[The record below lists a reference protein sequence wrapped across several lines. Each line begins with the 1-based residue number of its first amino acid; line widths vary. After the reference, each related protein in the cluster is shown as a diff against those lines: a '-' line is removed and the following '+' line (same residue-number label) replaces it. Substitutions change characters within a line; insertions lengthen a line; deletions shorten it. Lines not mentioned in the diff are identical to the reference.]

1 MWYAGGRQTKKGA
14 TEVKS
19 LTKSKKQKLVAAR
32 AAQVEIA
39 VPVAGILNDVRS
51 AFFGLCVN
59 AGKAVLTA
67 MMEEE
72 RAALCGPK
80 GVANPTRSVYRG
92 GHTCSQVTLAG
103 QRIAIARPRARHL
116 ETGEVTLPSFK
127 WAADRDPLDAAT
139 IAAIAAGVSTRR
151 YRTTLDP
158 LPADASPA
166 AISKS
171 AVSRRFVALS
181 SERLEQWLASR
192 LDGVKLPAVMIDGIH
207 FKDRVA
213 LVALGFDTEGKKHVL
228 GIHEGSTENTR
239 VVRSL
244 ISNLIERG
252 LDADAPRL
260 WIIDGAKALRRAI
273 MEVFGASALV
283 HRCQEH
289 KRRNVLDHLPEHL
302 HASVGRAMKDA
313 WHSKDAALA
322 KRQLERLAN
331 SLAKAHPGAAAGL
344 REGLAET
351 LTLVTLGIDGALYR
365 TFRTTN
371 PIENLNGLIAH
382 YTHNVKR
389 WRDGEMVLRWM
400 GTALHEARGGFRA
413 VRGFRD
419 MQRLVTA
426 LEEHVQLAT
435 HIERK
440 IA

>member
-1 MWYAGGRQTKKGA
+1 
-14 TEVKS
+14 
-19 LTKSKKQKLVAAR
+19 
-32 AAQVEIA
+32 
-39 VPVAGILNDVRS
+39 
-51 AFFGLCVN
+51 VN

-72 RAALCGPK
+72 RSALCGAK
-80 GVANPTRSVYRG
+80 GVPNPTRLAYRG
-92 GHTCSQVTLAG
+92 GHTRSQVTLGG
-103 QRIAIARPRARHL
+103 QRVSIARPRARHV
-116 ETGEVTLPSFK
+116 ESVEATLRSFS
-127 WAADRDPLDAAT
+127 WAAHGDPLDAAT

-158 LPADASPA
+158 LPAHEA
-166 AISKS
+166 ARAVSKS

-181 SERLEQWLASR
+181 SERLRQWLTGR
-192 LDGVKLPAVMIDGIH
+192 LDALKLPAVMIDGIH
-207 FKDRVA
+207 FKDRVV
-213 LVALGFDTEGKKHVL
+213 LVALGFDTDGRKHVL
-228 GIHEGSTENTR
+228 GIREGSTENTR

-244 ISNLIERG
+244 ISDLIERG

-260 WIIDGAKALRRAI
+260 WIIDGAKALRRALH
-273 MEVFGASALV
+273 EVFGAAAIV
-283 HRCQEH
+283 QRCQEH

-302 HASVGRAMKDA
+302 HASVERAMKDA

-322 KRQLERLAN
+322 RRQLERLAN
-331 SLAKAHPGAAAGL
+331 SLAKPHPGASASL

-351 LTLVTLGIDGALYR
+351 LTLIGLGVDEALYR

-382 YTHNVKR
+382 YTRNVKR
-389 WRDGEMVLRWM
+389 WRDGEMVMRWI

-419 MQRLVTA
+419 MKHLVAA
-426 LEEHVQLAT
+426 LAEHAQLTT